1 MEQKPPT
8 RIIAFHQKTTKNSTI
23 MMKELRHVSS
33 SIKIPSRQWISNNN
47 NRQALYQMMS
57 NHHYHHHYHNQ
68 QQQQQQRRT
77 FLTSSKEE
85 DDISASASAVEL
97 SPRRRLW
104 EEMSPETQKLAMAIS
119 RGTPASASDT
129 AATAAT
135 AAAETNSNN
144 LGDDDDDDDD
154 DDDKKRQQKGKKMMH
169 PRVAISRA
177 ITLMESKH
185 PFKKKQGDLLLTYLL
200 SFTSSNKSKSN
211 SNDNI
216 MNDQKST
223 IRVGFAGPP
232 GMI

>member
-1 MEQKPPT
+1 
-8 RIIAFHQKTTKNSTI
+8 
-23 MMKELRHVSS
+23 
-33 SIKIPSRQWISNNN
+33 
-47 NRQALYQMMS
+47 
-57 NHHYHHHYHNQ
+57 
-68 QQQQQQRRT
+68 
-77 FLTSSKEE
+77 
-85 DDISASASAVEL
+85 
-97 SPRRRLW
+97 
-104 EEMSPETQKLAMAIS
+104 MAIS

-144 LGDDDDDDDD
+144 LGDDDD

-200 SFTSSNKSKSN
+200 SLTSSNKSKSN

>member
-33 SIKIPSRQWISNNN
+33 SIKIPPRQRRSSNNH
-47 NRQALYQMMS
+47 RQALYQMMS

-119 RGTPASASDT
+119 RDAPASASDT
-129 AATAAT
+129 TATT
-135 AAAETNSNN
+135 AAETNSNN
-144 LGDDDDDDDD
+144 LGDDDDDD